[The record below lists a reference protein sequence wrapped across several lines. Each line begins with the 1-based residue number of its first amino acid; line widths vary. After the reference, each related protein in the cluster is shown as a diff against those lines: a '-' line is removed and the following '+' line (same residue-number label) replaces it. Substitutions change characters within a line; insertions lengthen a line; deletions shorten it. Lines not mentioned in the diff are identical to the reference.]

1 VAAHLTDH
9 VLPPLPVRQW
19 VLSLPKRIRPFLP
32 HDRRLA
38 GAVLRILLRAI
49 RTTLRRASSPSV
61 PDAQLGAV
69 SFLHGFGS
77 ALNPL
82 QRTLQRSPNAA
93 CADHKPFLLR
103 LNWR

>member
-1 VAAHLTDH
+1 MVSLNATAA
-9 VLPPLPVRQW
+9 
-19 VLSLPKRIRPFLP
+19 
-32 HDRRLA
+32 A
-38 GAVLRILLRAI
+38 LLRAI
-49 RTTLRRASSPSV
+49 CTTLQRTSPGAG